1 MDKLSIFL
9 IYHTHQQRPP
19 SRRELSST
27 SLTALSS
34 LAENLVLETTC
45 TEIFSL
51 VDLSI
56 AKFLNYNGSS
66 PRLYLTRYLM
76 YCYSRLIDQEH

>member
-9 IYHTHQQRPP
+9 IYHTHQQRSP

-34 LAENLVLETTC
+34 LAENLVFNRDYMYGDILTC
-45 TEIFSL
+45 RSF
-51 VDLSI
+51 D
-56 AKFLNYNGSS
+56 
-66 PRLYLTRYLM
+66 R
-76 YCYSRLIDQEH
+76 